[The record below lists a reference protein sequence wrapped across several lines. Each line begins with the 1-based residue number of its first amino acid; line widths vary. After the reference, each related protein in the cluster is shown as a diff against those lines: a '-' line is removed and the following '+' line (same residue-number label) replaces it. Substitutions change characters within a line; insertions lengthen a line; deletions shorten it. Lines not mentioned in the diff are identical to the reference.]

1 MKDSVNGFKIKFFVE
16 GFGCCSLFPSPRL
29 SVPRVPLAGTS
40 KGEEAASLKQV
51 KGVAVLRVVLLLGAA
66 HPCGESQ
73 GGLQIWNMVKTN
85 QSKTSLGEMRNSV
98 VRGFQEQI
106 SQASGTDSVRG
117 PEVPFPEPLIWALCK
132 TTLLLQ
138 GFPSLTA
145 IPSS

>member
-1 MKDSVNGFKIKFFVE
+1 MKDSVNGFKIKSFVE

-29 SVPRVPLAGTS
+29 SVPREPLAGSS

-66 HPCGESQ
+66 HPGESQ

-98 VRGFQEQI
+98 V
-106 SQASGTDSVRG
+106 
-117 PEVPFPEPLIWALCK
+117 
-132 TTLLLQ
+132 
-138 GFPSLTA
+138 
-145 IPSS
+145 